1 MMYLSQR
8 FLSKFNIYG
17 NDLARYAIPYYAL
30 ARGLEVSFKNI
41 SNIESLS
48 SFYKVEGNGGFYEIK
63 SGDTVFEFNYSRLLK
78 NGQSAEVEK
87 CNKGSLG
94 SYLAELGLKAPF
106 SRKYSIKTEPKIILK
121 DCLEFPLVVKPVVGT
136 MGKGVYPNL
145 KNEKDLLFAIEKQK
159 SSFLVEK
166 HISGD
171 EYRIYTVGGKA
182 VAFCKRVSP
191 NVVGDG
197 VSDIKKLIDKK
208 NKYKQSKRV
217 QSIRVNQELV
227 DFLGKN
233 GLGLDSVPSEGE
245 LVFLSYKRGR
255 SDGGDI
261 TTISTGVPASVVAEI
276 EKLAGDLSDSYFLG
290 IDCVVNGD
298 DLTVLEVNF
307 RPQITSALLPDSG
320 EPVDLPRL
328 IVDGLFG
335 KFFGELHD
343 PVDFKS
349 YLVEVGRQDSLEW
362 EEMRVIN
369 NRVLLALTS

>member
-1 MMYLSQR
+1 MMYLNKK
-8 FLSKFNIYG
+8 FLSKLNIYG

-48 SFYKVEGNGGFYEIK
+48 SFYKVEGNGGVYEIK
-63 SGDTVFEFNYSRLLK
+63 NGDTVFAFNYSKLLTS
-78 NGQSAEVEK
+78 GQSADVEK
-87 CNKGSLG
+87 CNKGSLAN
-94 SYLAELGLKAPF
+94 YLAELGLKAPF
-106 SRKYSIKTEPKIILK
+106 SRKYSIKTDPKIILK
-121 DCLEFPLVVKPVVGT
+121 DCLEFPLVVKPVVGS

-145 KNEKDLLFAIEKQK
+145 ENKEDLLLAIEKQK

-182 VAFCKRVSP
+182 VAFCKRLSP

-197 VSDIKKLIDKK
+197 TSDIKTLIDRK
-208 NKYKQSKRV
+208 NKYKQSMRV

-227 DFLGKN
+227 DFLDKN
-233 GLGLDSVPSEGE
+233 SLALDSVPSEGQ

-261 TTISTGVPASVVAEI
+261 TTMTNGVSASVVGEI
-276 EKLAGDLSDSYFLG
+276 EKLAGDLNDSYLLG
-290 IDCVVNGD
+290 IDCIVNGD

-320 EPVDLPRL
+320 DPVDLPRI

-335 KFFGELHD
+335 RFFGELHD

-349 YLVEVGRQDSLEW
+349 YLVDVDRKNSLEW
-362 EEMRVIN
+362 EEMRVMN
-369 NRVLLALTS
+369 NRVLLALAP